1 MHRKHV
7 RTFRNNTS
15 NKKTGG
21 GFPLRLVCQRS
32 AKPVIVGVQNLL
44 EISPQMTFAM
54 PKRKHNGPIKPSV
67 TGGPLNESTGQRP
80 AFPQLV
86 STHERDSEWQYD
98 DDDEEAGFDNDVDEE
113 YASDMQRD
121 VKINAGYWHD
131 ETAGDQGRDEEYQ
144 YEVEGKEDQDE
155 ESEAEE
161 DYEDWEV
168 EPQTEAIAYLFS
180 VRNEA
185 ENLPAMTYITP
196 QPTINGIPGT
206 IPSKP
211 PQSSNSLPAFMQAQE
226 NPWESRFLEYYRS
239 LRHSI
244 ASHPEPLLSQPELDV
259 LLHINPNSRPTTSSQ
274 EDTLWRL
281 KTLDPPS
288 LDLLA
293 MLDHQRIIHLL
304 THLRKKMSANT
315 KREQCMWLVF
325 LLASLGDLGVLNG
338 NEVDLLRRIGR
349 KCLGVR
355 AGAEDEVVLSTIDMV
370 VCIIRWFYE
379 QRDLE
384 DAFPEQTA

>member
-1 MHRKHV
+1 
-7 RTFRNNTS
+7 
-15 NKKTGG
+15 
-21 GFPLRLVCQRS
+21 
-32 AKPVIVGVQNLL
+32 
-44 EISPQMTFAM
+44 M
-54 PKRKHNGPIKPSV
+54 PKRKRSGPIKPSV
-67 TGGPLNESTGQRP
+67 TAGPLNESTGQRSV
-80 AFPQLV
+80 FPQLV

-98 DDDEEAGFDNDVDEE
+98 GEDDEGGPENGVEE
-113 YASDMQRD
+113 SADGMHREVELNERY
-121 VKINAGYWHD
+121 GYD
-131 ETAGDQGRDEEYQ
+131 DTIGDQGRDEEYQ
-144 YEVEGKEDQDE
+144 YDVEGKDEQDE
-155 ESEAEE
+155 ESDEE
-161 DYEDWEV
+161 ENQEDWEV

-185 ENLPAMTYITP
+185 ENLPTMTYITP
-196 QPTINGIPGT
+196 QPTTDGLPRTAQSKAPQQSNP
-206 IPSKP
+206 PSAA
-211 PQSSNSLPAFMQAQE
+211 NQARQT
-226 NPWESRFLEYYRS
+226 PWESQFLEYYRS

-244 ASHPEPLLSQPELDV
+244 ATHPEPQISQPELDA
-259 LLHINPNSRPTTSSQ
+259 LLHINPHNRPTTASQ

-315 KREQCMWLVF
+315 KREQCMWLVC

-338 NEVDLLRRIGR
+338 DDVDLLRRIGR

-355 AGAEDEVVLSTIDMV
+355 EGAEDEVVLSTIDMV
-370 VCIIRWFYE
+370 VTIIRWFYE

-384 DAFPEQTA
+384 DAVPEHTA